1 MFKAIESSLLSAK
14 EKLRRGGGAM
24 VLQESGEMYLE
35 TIYVLSQKKD
45 YVRSIDVG
53 EELNFSRPSVSRA
66 IHILKEGGFLTIGQ
80 GGALRL
86 TDMGREYAEKIYER
100 HTILTKCF
108 VALGVDQD
116 VAVNDACRIE
126 HVISDECFAA
136 LKRHFN
142 AMGENAG
149 QAVTAG

>member
-1 MFKAIESSLLSAK
+1 MFKAIESSLQTAK
-14 EKLRRGGGAM
+14 EKLRRGGGTM

-35 TIYVLSQKKD
+35 TIYVLSQKSD

-66 IHILKEGGFLTIGQ
+66 IHILEEGGFLTIGQ

-86 TDMGREYAEKIYER
+86 TDAGREYAEKIYER

-108 VALGVDQD
+108 VALGVDHD

-126 HVISDECFAA
+126 HIISDECFAA
-136 LKRHFN
+136 IKKHFHTMGGN
-142 AMGENAG
+142 AAQPVMAK
-149 QAVTAG
+149 